1 MYCFQD
7 KVLIGLSR
15 ENSDEVTINE
25 KTVKMLEERA
35 YSFYKHVG
43 LDAKPKLW
51 SDLENGLFFIY
62 TELKDKIRY
71 CT

>member
-43 LDAKPKLW
+43 LDAKPKL
-51 SDLENGLFFIY
+51 
-62 TELKDKIRY
+62 
-71 CT
+71 